1 MIKYLLMKL
10 KSLSLS
16 SQAERNVAKTYTL
29 KMMKLTF
36 FKVMLLPPNGT
47 KESHLMTMTTENQ

>member
-16 SQAERNVAKTYTL
+16 SQAARNVARTYTL

-36 FKVMLLPPNGT
+36 FKVMLLLPNGT